1 MGPAREGRGDRGDG
15 VTMRAARTSLVCASA
30 LAIALSPIAFGS
42 AQAQTQTQNWPSK
55 PVTLVMPY
63 PPGGGTDTMA
73 RMIVQKLEPRL
84 GQPVVFDYRPGA
96 GSAIAATYTSRASA
110 DGYTILYAT
119 STTMA
124 INVSVH
130 KNLAYDPTKDLAPIA
145 QFAVTPFVLVV
156 NPSLQVKSV
165 ADLVALAKARPR
177 ELAYASNGPGGA
189 AHLFA
194 ELMKTMLGIE
204 LTHVPYKG
212 NAPALNDV
220 VAGHVSL
227 MFVDPSSAVQ
237 LMRQGKLNALGVTT
251 AARVAFAP
259 ELPPLA
265 EAGLPGFDAASWHM
279 FVAPGGTPKPIL
291 TRLHAEVDAIIKEP
305 DVAAEFNKRGFVPTG
320 GGPPERLSEFVRAEI
335 ERWGKV
341 VRAAGAAGIE

>member
-1 MGPAREGRGDRGDG
+1 MK
-15 VTMRAARTSLVCASA
+15 RAAFI
-30 LAIALSPIAFGS
+30 LAAWLAAVAFGA
-42 AQAQTQTQNWPSK
+42 AQAQAQNWPSK

-73 RMIVQKLEPRL
+73 RLITQKLEPRL
-84 GQPVVFDYRPGA
+84 GQPVIFDYRPGA
-96 GSAIAATYTSRASA
+96 GSAIAATYVSRAPA
-110 DGYTILYAT
+110 DGHTILYAT

-165 ADLVALAKARPR
+165 ADLVALAKSKPGG
-177 ELAYASNGPGGA
+177 LSYASNGPGGA

-237 LMRQGKLNALGVTT
+237 LTRQGKLNALGVST
-251 AARVAFAP
+251 ATPVAFAP
-259 ELPPLA
+259 ELVPLA
-265 EAGLPGFDAASWHM
+265 EAGIPGFDGASWHM

-291 TRLHAEVDAIIKEP
+291 SKLHAEVDAIIKEP

-320 GGPPERLSEFVRAEI
+320 GGPPERLSEFVRSEI

>member
-1 MGPAREGRGDRGDG
+1 
-15 VTMRAARTSLVCASA
+15 MRTDRTSRLGAAA
-30 LAIALSPIAFGS
+30 LAAALAAAALGA
-42 AQAQTQTQNWPSK
+42 AQAQTYPSK

-63 PPGGGTDTMA
+63 PAGGGTDTMA
-73 RMIVQKLEPRL
+73 RLIAQRLEPRL
-84 GQPVVFDYRPGA
+84 GQPVIFDYRPGA
-96 GSAIAATYTSRASA
+96 GSAIAATYVSRAPA
-110 DGYTILYAT
+110 DGYTFLYAT

-130 KNLAYDPTKDLAPIA
+130 KNLAYDPTKDLTPIA

-156 NPSLQVKSV
+156 NPSLQVNSV
-165 ADLVALAKARPR
+165 ADLVALAKSKSGG
-177 ELAYASNGPGGA
+177 LSYASNGPGGA

-237 LMRQGKLNALGVTT
+237 LMRQGRLNALGVTT
-251 AARVAFAP
+251 ASRVSFAP
-259 ELPPLA
+259 ELAPLA
-265 EAGLPGFDAASWHM
+265 EAGIPGFDGASWHM
-279 FVAPGGTPKPIL
+279 FVAPAGTPKPIVN
-291 TRLHAEVDAIIKEP
+291 RLHAEVDSIIQEP

-320 GGPPERLSEFVRAEI
+320 GGPPERLAQFVRSEI

>member
-1 MGPAREGRGDRGDG
+1 M
-15 VTMRAARTSLVCASA
+15 VHAACIRRICLALLV
-30 LAIALSPIAFGS
+30 ALSAAGV
-42 AQAQTQTQNWPSK
+42 AHAQTWPSK
-55 PVTLVMPY
+55 PITLVMPY

-84 GQPVVFDYRPGA
+84 GQPVIFDYRPGA
-96 GSAIAATYTSRASA
+96 GSAIAATYTSRAPA
-110 DGYTILYAT
+110 DGHTILYAT

-130 KNLAYDPTKDLAPIA
+130 KNLAYDPTKDLAPFA

-156 NPSLQVKSV
+156 NPSLQAKSV
-165 ADLVALAKARPR
+165 ADLVALARARPGA
-177 ELAYASNGPGGA
+177 LSYASNGPGGA

-220 VAGHVSL
+220 VAGHVSM

-237 LMRQGKLNALGVTT
+237 FARQGKLNALGIST
-251 AARVAFAP
+251 ATRVSFAP
-259 ELPPLA
+259 ELVPLA
-265 EAGLPGFDAASWHM
+265 EAGIPGFDGTSWHM

-291 TRLHAEVDAIIKEP
+291 DRLYADVDAIIKEP

-320 GGPPERLSEFVRAEI
+320 GGPPEKLSEFVRAEI

>member
-1 MGPAREGRGDRGDG
+1 M
-15 VTMRAARTSLVCASA
+15 MRAARTGGGCRLAAVVALLVAAASGA
-30 LAIALSPIAFGS
+30 
-42 AQAQTQTQNWPSK
+42 AQPARAQIWPSK

-73 RMIVQKLEPRL
+73 RLITQKLEPRL
-84 GQPVVFDYRPGA
+84 GQPVIFDYRPGA
-96 GSAIAATYTSRASA
+96 GSAIAATYTSRAPA
-110 DGYTILYAT
+110 DGHTILYAT

-130 KNLAYDPTKDLAPIA
+130 KNLAYDPTRDLAPIA

-156 NPSLQVKSV
+156 NPSLQVKSI
-165 ADLVALAKARPR
+165 ADLVALAKSKPGG
-177 ELAYASNGPGGA
+177 LSYASNGPGGA

-194 ELMKTMLGIE
+194 ELIKTMLGIE

-220 VAGHVSL
+220 VAGHVSM

-237 LMRQGKLNALGVTT
+237 LTRQSKLNAL
-251 AARVAFAP
+251 VAFAP
-259 ELPPLA
+259 ELVPLA
-265 EAGLPGFDAASWHM
+265 EAGVPGFDGASWHM
-279 FVAPGGTPKPIL
+279 FVAPGGTPKPVL
-291 TRLHAEVDAIIKEP
+291 NRLNAEVDAIIREP
-305 DVAAEFNKRGFVPTG
+305 DVAAEFNKRGFVPTSG
-320 GGPPERLSEFVRAEI
+320 GSPERLAEFVRSEI